1 MDWWRKNLEA
11 VKTPTTK
18 ARDDSSLTKAEGIE
32 GKAEVRLRAW
42 DWGGGEGGRFRASK
56 NKGRG
61 LPITWIPEMPGAQ
74 RGPRQGLP
82 TTGTWKA

>member
-32 GKAEVRLRAW
+32 GKAEVRHKLAT
-42 DWGGGEGGRFRASK
+42 ASTS
-56 NKGRG
+56 
-61 LPITWIPEMPGAQ
+61 L
-74 RGPRQGLP
+74 
-82 TTGTWKA
+82 